1 MDNTI
6 SKPFLG
12 TGWSFPP
19 HFDKQN
25 REVEMVSD
33 EQDIKESLMVLL
45 TTQLGERV
53 MNHEFGAGMERMIF
67 EPLTTNL
74 TTYMTDLVKRA
85 VLRFEPRV
93 DLEDVEM
100 EDSGELEG
108 RVIITVYFVIRAT
121 NSRANI
127 VFPYYLN
134 EGTNI

>member
-1 MDNTI
+1 MEDTT

-12 TGWSFPP
+12 TGWTFPP

-25 REVEMVSD
+25 RAVEMVSD

-53 MNHEFGAGMERMIF
+53 MNPEYGAGMEQMIF

-74 TTYMTDLVKRA
+74 KTYMTDLVERA

-93 DLEDVEM
+93 DLEEVEM
-100 EDSGELEG
+100 QDSGELEG
-108 RVIITVYFVIRAT
+108 KVIITIYFTVRAT

>member
-1 MDNTI
+1 MDNTN
-6 SKPFLG
+6 STPFLG

-25 REVEMVSD
+25 KVVEMVSD
-33 EQDIKESLMVLL
+33 VQDIRESLMILL

-53 MNHEFGAGMERMIF
+53 MNHEYGAGMESMIF

-74 TTYMTDLVKRA
+74 RTYMTDLVKRA
-85 VLRFEPRV
+85 VLRYEPRV
-93 DLEDVEM
+93 DLEEVEM
-100 EDSGELEG
+100 EDSGSYEG
-108 RVIITVYFVIRAT
+108 RVIITVYFIVRAT

-127 VFPYYLN
+127 VFPYYLE